1 MGQRRNNDINQIILI
16 DKRKIKHR
24 PKFMGCSKGS
34 GQKGIYSYTCLH
46 QERSQS
52 NNLSC
57 PLKKWGKEQQSK
69 EKGYNKYQTKN
80 Q

>member
-1 MGQRRNNDINQIILI
+1 M
-16 DKRKIKHR
+16 KE
-24 PKFMGCSKGS
+24 
-34 GQKGIYSYTCLH
+34 
-46 QERSQS
+46 ERSQS